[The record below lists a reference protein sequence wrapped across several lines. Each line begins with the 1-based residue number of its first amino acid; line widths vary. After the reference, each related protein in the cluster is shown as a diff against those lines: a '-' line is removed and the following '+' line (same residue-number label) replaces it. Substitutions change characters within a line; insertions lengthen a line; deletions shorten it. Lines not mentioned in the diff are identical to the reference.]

1 MNWIKTG
8 LSRNKRMMF
17 GMLVFIITIFNG
29 NPLKS
34 QITNSKL
41 SGATNAMSNAYWEY
55 WNPDVRK
62 KIDEDIE
69 KNRKSDAV
77 YKIKNVKVGTEVR
90 VTQISHDFL
99 FGGNIFLFGD
109 LGTPEKNKRY
119 EDTFGRLFNAATV
132 PFYWKT
138 LEPEQ
143 GKPRYKAGSS
153 YEYRRPATDPVVEFC
168 ESKGI
173 NMNGHA
179 IIYGMRRWGHP
190 SWMPEDRKKMEEYF
204 ENHIR
209 ELAER
214 YKGRIQRWDVVN
226 EPTDQAN
233 RGIMPDDYTYKCY
246 LWAMKYFPD
255 SVQLNINDS
264 DMHWDMTLFRRY
276 LEIVRNMIDRE
287 IRMDNIG
294 MQMHIFNPEES
305 RKIANGA
312 DILTPEKIYER
323 LDLMADAGRPLHVS
337 EVTISAPD
345 NTDEGKTIQAEIAK
359 NLYRLWFSHPKVMGI
374 TWWNVVDGGAAPG
387 EPSIS
392 GLFDPKL
399 NPKPVYQVLDNLINY
414 EWKTNLTVRT
424 DRNGIIK
431 FRGFKGRYQLEWT
444 DNTGQEQRAE
454 FDLKSDGDGI

>member
-1 MNWIKTG
+1 MNWINTG
-8 LSRNKRMMF
+8 LSRKKRMMF
-17 GMLVFIITIFNG
+17 GMAVLTITIFNG

-55 WNPDVRK
+55 WNPDVQK

-69 KNRKSDAV
+69 KNRKSDAF
-77 YKIKNVKVGTEVR
+77 YKIKNVKAGTEVL

-99 FGGNIFLFGD
+99 FDGNIVLFGD

-143 GKPRYKAGSS
+143 GKPRYQAGSS

-204 ENHIR
+204 EYHIR

-246 LWAMKYFPD
+246 LWAMKG
-255 SVQLNINDS
+255 SV
-264 DMHWDMTLFRRY
+264 
-276 LEIVRNMIDRE
+276 
-287 IRMDNIG
+287 
-294 MQMHIFNPEES
+294 IFQK
-305 RKIANGA
+305 RK
-312 DILTPEKIYER
+312 
-323 LDLMADAGRPLHVS
+323 
-337 EVTISAPD
+337 
-345 NTDEGKTIQAEIAK
+345 
-359 NLYRLWFSHPKVMGI
+359 
-374 TWWNVVDGGAAPG
+374 
-387 EPSIS
+387 
-392 GLFDPKL
+392 
-399 NPKPVYQVLDNLINY
+399 
-414 EWKTNLTVRT
+414 
-424 DRNGIIK
+424 
-431 FRGFKGRYQLEWT
+431 
-444 DNTGQEQRAE
+444 
-454 FDLKSDGDGI
+454 